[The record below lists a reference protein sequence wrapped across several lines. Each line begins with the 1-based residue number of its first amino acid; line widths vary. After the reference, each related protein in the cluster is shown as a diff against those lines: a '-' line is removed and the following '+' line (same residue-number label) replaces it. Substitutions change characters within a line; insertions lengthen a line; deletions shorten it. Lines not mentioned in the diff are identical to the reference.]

1 RPVDARERALEG
13 LAGRIEK
20 GVRIELDAFEP
31 EAARPDGVAADERLD
46 MAVGDPG
53 RVEIDEEAGDALVA
67 GGRVGLGIDD
77 RMVGARG
84 IGRPGLGAVEHPAV
98 PVAPRARRDRGEV
111 APCARLGQAYRA
123 DRRAG
128 EQARQ
133 PAFAL
138 RRRAV
143 AREPGRRVVRI
154 DPGEREGH
162 VVPGEDLHDPYLDR
176 VGQVVAALFGRHL
189 DTVEAERGRRGER
202 FAGPLAIVFPLRRAP
217 GDDILGKRFGARDQR
232 LRLDF
237 GDGPGTGH
245 GGWLGRHSTSA
256 SRRLRNDCGET
267 LYWHEPR
274 ARAAWPAP
282 RGDTIM
288 KDALARML
296 EYHRAARHCPG
307 ALVL

>member
-1 RPVDARERALEG
+1 
-13 LAGRIEK
+13 
-20 GVRIELDAFEP
+20 
-31 EAARPDGVAADERLD
+31 
-46 MAVGDPG
+46 
-53 RVEIDEEAGDALVA
+53 
-67 GGRVGLGIDD
+67 
-77 RMVGARG
+77 
-84 IGRPGLGAVEHPAV
+84 
-98 PVAPRARRDRGEV
+98 
-111 APCARLGQAYRA
+111 
-123 DRRAG
+123 
-128 EQARQ
+128 
-133 PAFAL
+133 
-138 RRRAV
+138 

-162 VVPGEDLHDPYLDR
+162 VVPGEDLHDPHLDR

-267 LYWHEPR
+267 VYWHEPR

-282 RGDTIM
+282 RGDTTHEGRTRPHAGVPPRRQ
-288 KDALARML
+288 ALSR
-296 EYHRAARHCPG
+296 RAGPRR
-307 ALVL
+307 